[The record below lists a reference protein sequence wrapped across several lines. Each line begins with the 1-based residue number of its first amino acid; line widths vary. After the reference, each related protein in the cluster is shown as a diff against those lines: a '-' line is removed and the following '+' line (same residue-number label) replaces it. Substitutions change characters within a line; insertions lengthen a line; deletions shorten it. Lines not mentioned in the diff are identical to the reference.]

1 MDMRIED
8 LLRPATLAVLLAV
21 VYLGTADAQ
30 SSDPSTTP
38 SPAPVSSASPAQ
50 ITPTKP
56 AAMISLTV
64 PKGTPVQIALDS
76 EVRVQ
81 KVGQEIH
88 GRVMQPVYAFD
99 RLVVPAGAAATGHIT
114 KIEPPSGKRRVLSA
128 LNANF
133 TPSRKV
139 ELEFDELILADG
151 KHIPMRTA
159 VAPGSGQVIKLVSA
173 GESEKKKTAKDEASQ
188 KIAQAKQQT
197 KEQWD
202 TAMQQVKAPGKKH
215 RIERYAVAE
224 LPVHP
229 QYIDA
234 GTLYFAEL
242 EEPLNFGAEPLDAK
256 NSTELGNAP
265 PPGSLVHALLVT
277 PLNSGTTQK
286 GATVEAVLSQPLFDG
301 ERLVLPQGSLLKGSV
316 VQVQPARN
324 LHRNGQLR
332 LVFHELVPPSGA
344 PEEVAASFEG
354 VQSGVGDHV
363 KLDSEGGAEATS
375 PKSRYLDTSISL
387 ALAAASSGGDGDADL
402 LHNGAGGANGFKLI
416 GFGVGLAAHYQPLG
430 MAMGAYG
437 ASRSIY
443 SHFLSRGQDV
453 VFPKDTVMEIGFGGK
468 IEPHAHPG
476 QTIQQ

>member
-1 MDMRIED
+1 MRIQD
-8 LLRPATLAVLLAV
+8 SLRPRMLLALLALAC
-21 VYLGTADAQ
+21 LGRANAQ
-30 SSDPSTTP
+30 SSEPATT
-38 SPAPVSSASPAQ
+38 SQPAPVSSPAAAQ
-50 ITPTKP
+50 TADSRP

-76 EVRVQ
+76 EVRVRN
-81 KVGQEIH
+81 VGQPIH

-99 RLVVPAGAAATGHIT
+99 RLVIPAGVAATGHIT

-139 ELEFDELILADG
+139 EIEFDELILADG
-151 KHIPMRTA
+151 KHIPIRTA

-173 GESEKKKTAKDEASQ
+173 GEKEKKKTAKDQASQ
-188 KIAQAKQQT
+188 KIAQAKQQA
-197 KEQWD
+197 KQQWD

-215 RIERYAVAE
+215 RIERYAIAE

-242 EEPLNFGAEPLDAK
+242 EDPLDFGAEPLDAK

-286 GATVEAVLSQPLFDG
+286 GAPVEAVLSQPLFDG
-301 ERLVLPQGSLLKGSV
+301 DRLVLPQGSELKGSV
-316 VQVQPARN
+316 VQVEPARH
-324 LHRNGQLR
+324 LHHNGQLR

-344 PEEVAASFEG
+344 TEEVAASFEG
-354 VQSGVGDHV
+354 VQSGAGDHV
-363 KLDSEGGAEATS
+363 QLDSEGGAQATS
-375 PKSRYLDTSISL
+375 PKSRYLNTSISL
-387 ALAAASSGGDGDADL
+387 ALAAASSGGDGDADVMN
-402 LHNGAGGANGFKLI
+402 NGAGGANGFKLI

-443 SHFLSRGQDV
+443 SHFLSRGSDV

-476 QTIQQ
+476 QTIPQ